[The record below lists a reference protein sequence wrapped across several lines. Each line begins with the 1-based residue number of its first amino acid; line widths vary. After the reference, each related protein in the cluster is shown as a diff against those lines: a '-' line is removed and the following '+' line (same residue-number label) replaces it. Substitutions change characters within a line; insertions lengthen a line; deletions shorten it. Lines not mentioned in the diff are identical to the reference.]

1 MRRLVFVLPVL
12 VVAVLGVYFAAGLG
26 RDPQKLPSA
35 LIDKPV
41 PEFALPP
48 IAGQKGILGEGFAS
62 TDLKGQVTLV
72 NIFGSWCVSCRFEH
86 PFLMELKAGAVI
98 PIFGIDWREQNRAD
112 GPAWLAKYGNPYTR
126 IGDDPKSV
134 GAIAFGVT
142 GAPESFIVDR
152 HGVVR
157 YKHTGV
163 ITKRDWERTL
173 WPIVQD
179 LRKQ

>member
-12 VVAVLGVYFAAGLG
+12 VLAVLGVYFALGLG
-26 RDPQKLPSA
+26 RDPQRLPSA

-41 PEFALPP
+41 NAFDLQAIEGET
-48 IAGQKGILGEGFAS
+48 AGFSSA
-62 TDLKGQVTLV
+62 DLKGQVTLV
-72 NIFGSWCVSCRFEH
+72 NIFGSWCVSCRIEH
-86 PFLMELKAGAVI
+86 PFLMELKTNKVI
-98 PIFGIDWREQNRAD
+98 PIFGIDWREQNRVD

-152 HGVVR
+152 EGIIR
-157 YKHTGV
+157 YKQIGV
-163 ITKRDWERTL
+163 ITKNDWERMI
-173 WPIVQD
+173 WPLVLK
-179 LRKQ
+179 LRQS

>member
-1 MRRLVFVLPVL
+1 MRRLVYVLPVL
-12 VVAVLGVYFAAGLG
+12 VLAVLGAYFAVGLG

-48 IAGQKGILGEGFAS
+48 IEGFAEGLS
-62 TDLKGQVTLV
+62 TGDFKGQVTLV

-86 PFLMELKAGAVI
+86 PFLMELKTNNVI
-98 PIFGIDWREQNRAD
+98 PIFGIDWREQNRKD
-112 GPAWLAKYGNPYTR
+112 GPAWLARYGNPYTR
-126 IGDDPKSV
+126 IGDDPKSI

-142 GAPESFIVDR
+142 GAPESFIVDKQ
-152 HGVVR
+152 GIIR

-163 ITKRDWERTL
+163 ITKRDWERTVG
-173 WPIVQD
+173 PIVQE
-179 LRKQ
+179 LRKR